1 MGKEEKFLMNSAS
14 ILNKFNPLKYLG
26 IMAGCFI
33 AAASINIFVVPS
45 SLLTGGVT
53 GIAIIFYFLTGLPIG
68 LQTLV
73 YNVPLLIASYKLL
86 GKKYTL
92 DVVIGT
98 VLFSFALDA
107 TKFLN
112 GMLTVDEMML
122 ASIYGGI
129 FNGIGYGIVF
139 RMNGSTGGFD
149 ILGAIFKKYY
159 SMEIGSVI
167 FGFNC
172 LIVVV
177 AGALFNVNSAM
188 FTLICMYVTSQMTNK
203 VIDGFNQRKAILII
217 SDKAKDIADGIIA
230 DIGRGVTFLNGEGAY
245 TGDPKKIVMVVV
257 SMTQIAKIKIVV
269 NTVDSNAFMLI
280 LAASEVQG
288 RGFTRTARQNV
299 HYRTDQ
305 KINPDVEQKIQDAL
319 AKRGD
324 DE

>member
-1 MGKEEKFLMNSAS
+1 MRLTS
-14 ILNKFNPLKYLG
+14 ILVKWNPLKYLG
-26 IMAGCFI
+26 MLIGCLV
-33 AAASINIFVVPS
+33 AACSINLFVVPS

-73 YNVPLLIASYKLL
+73 YNVPLLVASYKLL

-98 VLFSFALDA
+98 GMFSLALDA

-112 GMLTVDEMML
+112 GMLPVDEVML
-122 ASIYGGI
+122 ASLYGGI

-172 LIVVV
+172 LIVAV
-177 AGALFNVNSAM
+177 AGVLFNVQSAM

-203 VIDGFNQRKAILII
+203 VIDGFNRRKAVLIV
-217 SDKAKDIADGIIA
+217 SNHAKDIADGIIA

-245 TGDPKKIVMVVV
+245 TGEPKKIVMVVV
-257 SMTQIAKIKIVV
+257 SMTQIAKIKIIA
-269 NTVDSNAFMLI
+269 NTVDKNAFMLI
-280 LAASEVQG
+280 LSASEVMG
-288 RGFTRTARQNV
+288 RGFTRPTRQNV
-299 HYRTDQ
+299 KFRTDE
-305 KINPDVEQKIQDAL
+305 KINPEIEQKIQDAL
-319 AKRGD
+319 AHKGD
-324 DE
+324 D

>member
-1 MGKEEKFLMNSAS
+1 MRLTS
-14 ILNKFNPLKYLG
+14 ILVKWNPLRYLG
-26 IMAGCFI
+26 IMAGCLV
-33 AAASINIFVVPS
+33 AAASINLFVVPS

-53 GIAIIFYFLTGLPIG
+53 GIAIIFYFLAGLPIG
-68 LQTLV
+68 IQTLV

-86 GKKYTL
+86 GKKYTI

-98 VLFSFALDA
+98 LMFSFALDF

-112 GMLTVDEMML
+112 GMLPLEDLML

-159 SMEIGSVI
+159 SMDIGSVI

-172 LIVVV
+172 LIVAV
-177 AGALFNVNSAM
+177 AGALFSISSAM

-203 VIDGFNQRKAILII
+203 IIDGFNQRKAILII
-217 SDKAKDIADGIIA
+217 SDHAKDIADGIIA
-230 DIGRGVTFLNGEGAY
+230 DIGRGVTFINGEGAY

-269 NTVDSNAFMLI
+269 NTVDRNAFMMI

-288 RGFTRTARQNV
+288 RGFTRPNRQNV
-299 HYRTDQ
+299 KFRTDQ
-305 KINPDVEQKIQDAL
+305 KIDPEMEQKIQDAL

-324 DE
+324 D

>member
-1 MGKEEKFLMNSAS
+1 MRLTS
-14 ILNKFNPLKYLG
+14 ILVRWNPLKYVGILLG
-26 IMAGCFI
+26 CLV
-33 AAASINIFVVPS
+33 AASSINLFVVPS
-45 SLLTGGVT
+45 NLLTGGVT
-53 GIAIIFYFLTGLPIG
+53 GIAIIFYFLAGLPIG
-68 LQTLV
+68 LQTLA

-98 VLFSFALDA
+98 VMFSLALDA

-112 GMLTVDEMML
+112 GMLPIDDLML

-172 LIVVV
+172 LIVAI
-177 AGALFNVNSAM
+177 AGALFSIQGAM

-203 VIDGFNQRKAILII
+203 VIDGFNRRKAILIV
-217 SDKAKDIADGIIA
+217 SNKAKDIADGIIA

-245 TGDPKKIVMVVV
+245 TGEPKKIVMVVV
-257 SMTQIAKIKIVV
+257 SMTQIAKIKIIV
-269 NTVDSNAFMLI
+269 NTVDKNAFMLI
-280 LAASEVQG
+280 LSASEVMG
-288 RGFTRTARQNV
+288 RGFSRPTRHNV
-299 HYRTDQ
+299 KFRTDQ
-305 KINPDVEQKIQDAL
+305 KIDPEVEQRIQDAL
-319 AKRGD
+319 VNKGGD
-324 DE
+324 

>member
-1 MGKEEKFLMNSAS
+1 MRLTS
-14 ILNKFNPLKYLG
+14 ILIKWNPLKYLG
-26 IMAGCFI
+26 IMAGCLV
-33 AAASINIFVVPS
+33 AASSINLFVVPS
-45 SLLTGGVT
+45 NLLTGGVT
-53 GIAIIFYFLTGLPIG
+53 GIAIIFYFLAGLPIG
-68 LQTLV
+68 VQTLA

-86 GKKYTL
+86 GKSYTI

-98 VLFSFALDA
+98 LMFSFALDA
-107 TKFLN
+107 TKFLS
-112 GMLTVDEMML
+112 GMLTVDDMML

-159 SMEIGSVI
+159 SMDIGSVI

-172 LIVVV
+172 LIVAV
-177 AGALFNVNSAM
+177 AGVLFNITSAM

-217 SDKAKDIADGIIA
+217 SDHAKDIADGIIA

-257 SMTQIAKIKIVV
+257 SMTQLAKIKIVV
-269 NTVDSNAFMLI
+269 NTVDKNAFMMI

-288 RGFTRTARQNV
+288 RGFTRPNRQNV
-299 HYRTDQ
+299 KFRTDQ
-305 KINPDVEQKIQDAL
+305 KINPEMEQKIQDAL
-319 AKRGD
+319 AHKGD
-324 DE
+324 D

>member
-1 MGKEEKFLMNSAS
+1 MTS
-14 ILNKFNPLKYLG
+14 ILVRWNPLKYVGILLG
-26 IMAGCFI
+26 CLI
-33 AAASINIFVVPS
+33 AASSINLFVVPS

-53 GIAIIFYFLTGLPIG
+53 GIAIIFYFLAGLPIG
-68 LQTLV
+68 LQTLA
-73 YNVPLLIASYKLL
+73 YNVPLLIASYRLL

-98 VLFSFALDA
+98 VMFSLALDA

-112 GMLTVDEMML
+112 TMLPVDDLML

-172 LIVVV
+172 LIVAI
-177 AGALFNVNSAM
+177 AGVLFSTQGAM

-203 VIDGFNQRKAILII
+203 IIDGFNRRKAILIV
-217 SDKAKDIADGIIA
+217 SNKATDIADGIIA

-257 SMTQIAKIKIVV
+257 SMTQIAKIKIIV
-269 NTVDSNAFMLI
+269 NTVDKNAFMLI
-280 LAASEVQG
+280 LSASEVMG
-288 RGFTRTARQNV
+288 RGFTRPNRQNV
-299 HYRTDQ
+299 KFRTDQ
-305 KINPDVEQKIQDAL
+305 KINPEVEQRIQDAL
-319 AKRGD
+319 ANKGD
-324 DE
+324 D

>member
-1 MGKEEKFLMNSAS
+1 MRLTSVLVKW
-14 ILNKFNPLKYLG
+14 NPLRYLG
-26 IMAGCFI
+26 ILAGCLI
-33 AAASINIFVVPS
+33 AASSINLFVVPS

-68 LQTLV
+68 AQTLA

-86 GKKYTL
+86 GKKYTV

-98 VLFSFALDA
+98 LMFSFALDA

-112 GMLTVDEMML
+112 GMLPLDELML

-149 ILGAIFKKYY
+149 IIGAIFKKYY

-172 LIVVV
+172 FIVAI
-177 AGALFNVNSAM
+177 AGVLFNVSSAM

-203 VIDGFNQRKAILII
+203 IIDGFNQRKAILIV
-217 SDKAKDIADGIIA
+217 SDHAKDIADGIIA
-230 DIGRGVTFLNGEGAY
+230 DIGRGVTFINGEGAY

-257 SMTQIAKIKIVV
+257 SMTQIAKIKIIVK
-269 NTVDSNAFMLI
+269 TVDKNAFMLI
-280 LAASEVQG
+280 LTASEVQG
-288 RGFTRTARQNV
+288 RGFTGSTRQNV
-299 HYRTDQ
+299 RYRTDQ
-305 KINPDVEQKIQDAL
+305 KINPEVEQKIQDAL
-319 AKRGD
+319 ANRAD
-324 DE
+324 D

>member
-1 MGKEEKFLMNSAS
+1 MLKGGKFLVRLTS
-14 ILNKFNPLKYLG
+14 LLVKWNPLKYLG
-26 IMAGCFI
+26 IMAGCLI
-33 AAASINIFVVPS
+33 AASSINLFVVPS

-68 LQTLV
+68 MQTLA

-86 GKKYTL
+86 GKKYTI

-98 VLFSFALDA
+98 LMFSFALDA
-107 TKFLN
+107 TKFLS
-112 GMLTVDEMML
+112 GMLTVDDMML

-172 LIVVV
+172 LIVVI
-177 AGALFNVNSAM
+177 AGALFSVQSAM

-203 VIDGFNQRKAILII
+203 VIDGFNQRKAILIV
-217 SDKAKDIADGIIA
+217 SDKAKDIAEGIIA

-269 NTVDSNAFMLI
+269 NTVDRNAFMLI

-288 RGFTRTARQNV
+288 RGFTRPNRQNV
-299 HYRTDQ
+299 KYRTDQ
-305 KINPDVEQKIQDAL
+305 KINPEVEQKIQDAL
-319 AKRGD
+319 ANRGD
-324 DE
+324 D

>member
-1 MGKEEKFLMNSAS
+1 MKLTSA
-14 ILNKFNPLKYLG
+14 LVKWNPLKYFG
-26 IMAGCFI
+26 ITAGCFI
-33 AAASINIFVVPS
+33 AAASINLFVVPS

-68 LQTLV
+68 MQTLA
-73 YNVPLLIASYKLL
+73 YNMPLLIASYKLL

-98 VLFSFALDA
+98 LIFSLALDA
-107 TKFLN
+107 TKFLAAYTPTQD
-112 GMLTVDEMML
+112 LML

-159 SMEIGSVI
+159 SLEIGSVI

-172 LIVVV
+172 LIVAV
-177 AGALFNVNSAM
+177 AGILFNMNSAM
-188 FTLICMYVTSQMTNK
+188 FTLICMYITSQMTNK

-217 SDKAKDIADGIIA
+217 SEHAKDIADGIIA
-230 DIGRGVTFLNGEGAY
+230 DIGRGVTFLNGEGAF

-257 SMTQIAKIKIVV
+257 SMTQIAKIKIIV
-269 NTVDSNAFMLI
+269 NAVDRNAFMLI
-280 LAASEVQG
+280 LSASEVVG
-288 RGFTRTARQNV
+288 RGFTRPNRQNV
-299 HYRTDQ
+299 KFRTDQ

-319 AKRGD
+319 ANRND
-324 DE
+324 N

>member
-1 MGKEEKFLMNSAS
+1 MRLTSVLVKW
-14 ILNKFNPLKYLG
+14 NPLRYLG
-26 IMAGCFI
+26 ILAGCLI
-33 AAASINIFVVPS
+33 AASSINLFVVPS

-68 LQTLV
+68 AQTLA

-86 GKKYTL
+86 GKKYTI

-98 VLFSFALDA
+98 LMFSFALDA

-112 GMLTVDEMML
+112 GMLPLDELML

-149 ILGAIFKKYY
+149 IIGAIFKKYY

-172 LIVVV
+172 FIVAI
-177 AGALFNVNSAM
+177 AGVLFNVSSAM

-203 VIDGFNQRKAILII
+203 IIDGFNQRKAILIV
-217 SDKAKDIADGIIA
+217 SDHAKDIADGIIA

-257 SMTQIAKIKIVV
+257 SMTQIAKIKIIV
-269 NTVDSNAFMLI
+269 NTVDKNAFMLI

-288 RGFTRTARQNV
+288 RGFTRPNRQNV
-299 HYRTDQ
+299 KFRKGDA
-305 KINPDVEQKIQDAL
+305 INPEVEQKIQDAL

-324 DE
+324 D

>member
-1 MGKEEKFLMNSAS
+1 MRLTS
-14 ILNKFNPLKYLG
+14 ILVKWNPLRYLG
-26 IMAGCFI
+26 IMAGCLV
-33 AAASINIFVVPS
+33 AAASINLFVVPS

-53 GIAIIFYFLTGLPIG
+53 GIAIIFYFLAGLPIG
-68 LQTLV
+68 IQTLV

-86 GKKYTL
+86 GRKYTI

-98 VLFSFALDA
+98 LMFSFALDF

-112 GMLTVDEMML
+112 GMLPLEDLML

-159 SMEIGSVI
+159 SMDIGSVI

-172 LIVVV
+172 LIVAV
-177 AGALFNVNSAM
+177 AGALFSISSAM

-203 VIDGFNQRKAILII
+203 IIDGFNQRKAILII
-217 SDKAKDIADGIIA
+217 SDHAKDIADGIIA

-269 NTVDSNAFMLI
+269 NTVDRNAFMMI
-280 LAASEVQG
+280 FAASEVQG
-288 RGFTRTARQNV
+288 RGFTRPNRQNV
-299 HYRTDQ
+299 KFRTDQ
-305 KINPDVEQKIQDAL
+305 KIDPEMEQKIQDAL

-324 DE
+324 D

>member
-1 MGKEEKFLMNSAS
+1 MLVKW
-14 ILNKFNPLKYLG
+14 NPLKYLG
-26 IMAGCFI
+26 IMAGCLI
-33 AAASINIFVVPS
+33 AAASINTFVVPS

-68 LQTLV
+68 AQTLA

-98 VLFSFALDA
+98 LMFSFALDA
-107 TKFLN
+107 TKFLAAYTPTQD
-112 GMLTVDEMML
+112 LML

-159 SMEIGSVI
+159 SMDIGSVI

-172 LIVVV
+172 LIVIV
-177 AGALFNVNSAM
+177 AGALFNVSSAM

-217 SDKAKDIADGIIA
+217 SNHAKDIADGIIA

-269 NTVDSNAFMLI
+269 NTVDRNAFMLI
-280 LAASEVQG
+280 LSASEVMG
-288 RGFTRTARQNV
+288 RGFTRPNRQNV
-299 HYRTDQ
+299 KFRTDQ
-305 KINPDVEQKIQDAL
+305 KINPEIEQKIQDAL

-324 DE
+324 D

>member
-1 MGKEEKFLMNSAS
+1 MRLTSVLVEL
-14 ILNKFNPLKYLG
+14 NPLKYLG
-26 IMAGCFI
+26 IMAGCLI
-33 AAASINIFVVPS
+33 AACSINLFIVPS

-68 LQTLV
+68 IQTLV
-73 YNVPLLIASYKLL
+73 YNMPLLIASYKLL
-86 GKKYTL
+86 GKKYTI

-98 VLFSFALDA
+98 VIFSLALDA

-112 GMLTVDEMML
+112 GMLPLDELML

-159 SMEIGSVI
+159 SMDIGSVI

-172 LIVVV
+172 LIVAV
-177 AGALFNVNSAM
+177 AGALFNITSAM

-203 VIDGFNQRKAILII
+203 VIDGFNQSKAVLII
-217 SDKAKDIADGIIA
+217 SEHAKDIADGIIA

-257 SMTQIAKIKIVV
+257 SMTQIAKIKIIVK
-269 NTVDSNAFMLI
+269 TVDKNAFMLI
-280 LAASEVQG
+280 LSASEVQG
-288 RGFTRTARQNV
+288 RGFTRPSRQNV
-299 HYRTDQ
+299 SYRHDQ
-305 KINPDVEQKIQDAL
+305 KINPEVEQKIQDAL
-319 AKRGD
+319 ANRGD
-324 DE
+324 D

>member
-1 MGKEEKFLMNSAS
+1 MRLTS
-14 ILNKFNPLKYLG
+14 ILVKWNPLKYLG
-26 IMAGCFI
+26 IMVGCLV
-33 AAASINIFVVPS
+33 AASSINLFVVPS

-53 GIAIIFYFLTGLPIG
+53 GIAIIFYFLAGLPIG
-68 LQTLV
+68 IQTLA

-86 GKKYTL
+86 GKKYTV

-98 VLFSFALDA
+98 LMFSFALDA
-107 TKFLN
+107 TKFLS
-112 GMLTVDEMML
+112 GMLPIEDMML

-159 SMEIGSVI
+159 SMDIGSVI

-177 AGALFNVNSAM
+177 AGALFSVNSAM

-217 SDKAKDIADGIIA
+217 SDRDKDIADGIIA
-230 DIGRGVTFLNGEGAY
+230 DIGRGVTFLNGEGAF
-245 TGDPKKIVMVVV
+245 TGDPKKIVMVVI
-257 SMTQIAKIKIVV
+257 SMTQLAKIKIVV
-269 NTVDSNAFMLI
+269 NTVDKNAFMMI
-280 LAASEVQG
+280 LPASEVQG
-288 RGFTRTARQNV
+288 RGFTRPNRQNV
-299 HYRTDQ
+299 KYRTDQ
-305 KINPDVEQKIQDAL
+305 KINPEVEQRIQDAL
-319 AKRGD
+319 AKKGD
-324 DE
+324 D

>member
-1 MGKEEKFLMNSAS
+1 MRLTS
-14 ILNKFNPLKYLG
+14 ILVKWNPLRYLG
-26 IMAGCFI
+26 IMAGCLV
-33 AAASINIFVVPS
+33 AAASINLFVVPS

-53 GIAIIFYFLTGLPIG
+53 GIAIIFYFLAGLPIG
-68 LQTLV
+68 IQTLV

-86 GKKYTL
+86 GKKYTI

-98 VLFSFALDA
+98 VMFSFALDA

-112 GMLTVDEMML
+112 GILPLDDLML

-159 SMEIGSVI
+159 SMDIGSVI

-172 LIVVV
+172 LIVAV
-177 AGALFNVNSAM
+177 AGGLFSISSAM

-203 VIDGFNQRKAILII
+203 IIDGFNQRKAILII
-217 SDKAKDIADGIIA
+217 SDHAKDIADGIIA

-245 TGDPKKIVMVVV
+245 TGDPKKIIMVVV

-269 NTVDSNAFMLI
+269 NTVDKNAFMMI

-288 RGFTRTARQNV
+288 RGFTRPNRQNV
-299 HYRTDQ
+299 KFRTDQ
-305 KINPDVEQKIQDAL
+305 KIDPEVEQKIQDAL

-324 DE
+324 D

>member
-1 MGKEEKFLMNSAS
+1 MRLTS
-14 ILNKFNPLKYLG
+14 ILVKWNPLKYLG
-26 IMAGCFI
+26 IMAGCLI
-33 AAASINIFVVPS
+33 AASSINLFVVPS

-53 GIAIIFYFLTGLPIG
+53 GIAIIFYFLAGLPIG
-68 LQTLV
+68 VQTLA

-86 GKKYTL
+86 GKKYTI

-98 VLFSFALDA
+98 LMFSFALDA
-107 TKFLN
+107 TKFLS
-112 GMLTVDEMML
+112 GMLPVEDMML

-159 SMEIGSVI
+159 SMDIGSVI

-172 LIVVV
+172 LIVIV
-177 AGALFNVNSAM
+177 AGALFSVNSAM
-188 FTLICMYVTSQMTNK
+188 FTLICMYATSQMTNK

-217 SDKAKDIADGIIA
+217 SDKAKDIAEGIIA

-245 TGDPKKIVMVVV
+245 TGDPKKIIMVVV

-269 NTVDSNAFMLI
+269 NTVDKNAFMMI

-288 RGFTRTARQNV
+288 RGFTRPNRQNV
-299 HYRTDQ
+299 KYRTDQ
-305 KINPDVEQKIQDAL
+305 KINPEVEQRIQDAL
-319 AKRGD
+319 AKKGD
-324 DE
+324 D

>member
-1 MGKEEKFLMNSAS
+1 MRLTS
-14 ILNKFNPLKYLG
+14 ILIKWNPLKYLG
-26 IMAGCFI
+26 IMAGCLV
-33 AAASINIFVVPS
+33 AATSINLFVVPS

-53 GIAIIFYFLTGLPIG
+53 GIAIIFYFLAGLPIG
-68 LQTLV
+68 IQTLA

-86 GKKYTL
+86 GKKYTI

-98 VLFSFALDA
+98 LMFSFALDA
-107 TKFLN
+107 TKFLS
-112 GMLTVDEMML
+112 GMLPVEDMML

-159 SMEIGSVI
+159 SMDIGSVI

-172 LIVVV
+172 LIVIV
-177 AGALFNVNSAM
+177 AGALFSVNSAM
-188 FTLICMYVTSQMTNK
+188 FTLICMYATSQMTNK

-217 SDKAKDIADGIIA
+217 SDHAKDIADGIIA

-245 TGDPKKIVMVVV
+245 TGDPKKIIMVVV

-269 NTVDSNAFMLI
+269 NTVDKNAFMMI

-288 RGFTRTARQNV
+288 RGFTSLNRQNV
-299 HYRTDQ
+299 KFRTDQ
-305 KINPDVEQKIQDAL
+305 KINPEVEQRIQDAL
-319 AKRGD
+319 AHKGED
-324 DE
+324 

>member
-1 MGKEEKFLMNSAS
+1 MRLTS
-14 ILNKFNPLKYLG
+14 ILIKWNPLKYLG
-26 IMAGCFI
+26 IMAGCLV
-33 AAASINIFVVPS
+33 AASSINLFVVPS

-53 GIAIIFYFLTGLPIG
+53 GIAIIFYFLVGLPIG
-68 LQTLV
+68 LQTLA

-86 GKKYTL
+86 GKKYTI

-98 VLFSFALDA
+98 LMFSFALDA
-107 TKFLN
+107 TKFLS
-112 GMLTVDEMML
+112 GMLTVDDLML

-159 SMEIGSVI
+159 SMDIGSVI

-177 AGALFNVNSAM
+177 AGALFSVNSAM

-203 VIDGFNQRKAILII
+203 IIDGFNQRKAILII

-269 NTVDSNAFMLI
+269 NTVDKNAFMMI
-280 LAASEVQG
+280 LPASEVQG
-288 RGFTRTARQNV
+288 RGFTRPNRQNV
-299 HYRTDQ
+299 KYRTDH
-305 KINPDVEQKIQDAL
+305 KINPEVEQRIQDAL
-319 AKRGD
+319 AKKGD
-324 DE
+324 D

>member
-1 MGKEEKFLMNSAS
+1 MRLTSLLVKW
-14 ILNKFNPLKYLG
+14 NPLKYLG
-26 IMAGCFI
+26 IMAGCLI
-33 AAASINIFVVPS
+33 AASSINLFVVPS

-68 LQTLV
+68 MQTLA

-86 GKKYTL
+86 GKKYTI

-98 VLFSFALDA
+98 LMFSFALDA
-107 TKFLN
+107 TKFLS
-112 GMLTVDEMML
+112 GMLTVDDMML

-172 LIVVV
+172 LIVVI
-177 AGALFNVNSAM
+177 AGALFSVQSAM

-203 VIDGFNQRKAILII
+203 VIDGFNQRKAILIV
-217 SDKAKDIADGIIA
+217 SDKAKDIAEGIIA

-257 SMTQIAKIKIVV
+257 SMTQIAKIKIIV
-269 NTVDSNAFMLI
+269 NTVDRNAFMLI

-288 RGFTRTARQNV
+288 RGFTRPNRQNV
-299 HYRTDQ
+299 KYRTDQ
-305 KINPDVEQKIQDAL
+305 KINPEVEQKIQDAL
-319 AKRGD
+319 ANRGD
-324 DE
+324 D

>member
-1 MGKEEKFLMNSAS
+1 MKLTSMLTKW
-14 ILNKFNPLKYLG
+14 NPLKYLG
-26 IMAGCFI
+26 IMAGCFV
-33 AAASINIFVVPS
+33 AASSINLFVVPS

-53 GIAIIFYFLTGLPIG
+53 GIAIIFYFLAGLPIG
-68 LQTLV
+68 AQTLA

-98 VLFSFALDA
+98 LMFSFALDA
-107 TKFLN
+107 TKFLAAYTPTQD
-112 GMLTVDEMML
+112 LML

-159 SMEIGSVI
+159 SLDIGSVI

-172 LIVVV
+172 LIVAV
-177 AGALFNVNSAM
+177 AGVLFSMNSAM
-188 FTLICMYVTSQMTNK
+188 FTLICMYLTSQMTNK
-203 VIDGFNQRKAILII
+203 VIDGINQRKAILIV

-245 TGDPKKIVMVVV
+245 TGDPKKIVLVVV

-269 NTVDSNAFMLI
+269 NTVDRNAFMLI
-280 LAASEVQG
+280 LSASEVQG
-288 RGFTRTARQNV
+288 RGFTRPSRQNV

-305 KINPDVEQKIQDAL
+305 KINPEVEQRIQDAL
-319 AKRGD
+319 ANRGD
-324 DE
+324 D